1 MPLELAIAE
10 AADRLCLA
18 VLQVRNEA
26 DFRDGGRGPLGTNH
40 AFERTEKGAKIGQLA
55 LGESL
60 AADDQHRVA
69 CP

>member
-1 MPLELAIAE
+1 MPLELAIAQPS
-10 AADRLCLA
+10 DRLCLP
-18 VLQVRNEA
+18 VFQVRDEA
-26 DFRDGGRGPLGTNH
+26 DFRDDGGGPFGADD
-40 AFERTEKGAKIGQLA
+40 AFERSEEGAELGQLA